1 MNHFY
6 IPCLQKKSKSR
17 RKQFGQGMTEYII
30 VVALI
35 AVAAIGVFRLFGDT
49 LREQMGG
56 LAQEMSGQ
64 SGSDQIGNAQDAA
77 DAAVSQAN
85 TKKDLSNYSSGNQK

>member
-6 IPCLQKKSKSR
+6 IPCLQKKSQSR

-85 TKKDLSNYSSGNQK
+85 TKKDLSNYSTGNQK